1 MFITVNLLMT
11 DNVPLFSMSIYVTC
25 MLMARQCYATVVYF
39 KYP

>member
-11 DNVPLFSMSIYVTC
+11 DNMSLISMSIYVTC
-25 MLMARQCYATVVYF
+25 MLMACHYTTVVYF